1 MLFFLCSFA
10 SSLLFATI
18 PVFFSRIL
26 CVVVFLLISKWI
38 CEIAKKTPRNEKHV
52 DNGILYSLLNVFISC
67 HCFFFLFSFSSV
79 DAINFVFVQNVYKQY
94 LSSGLFKSFPYT
106 HLIHPPVLFNTIYIS
121 QVHVAPWIL
130 SQHSNEAFAIDSVH
144 WICAKYSIPILT
156 D

>member
-67 HCFFFLFSFSSV
+67 HCFFSSLFLVLMQSILCLYKMFTSNTFRLVFSNHFHIHIYYIHLYSL
-79 DAINFVFVQNVYKQY
+79 I
-94 LSSGLFKSFPYT
+94 PYT
-106 HLIHPPVLFNTIYIS
+106 LAKCMLHHGFFLNIQMKLLRSIRCIGFVLNIQFRY
-121 QVHVAPWIL
+121 
-130 SQHSNEAFAIDSVH
+130 
-144 WICAKYSIPILT
+144 
-156 D
+156 

>member
-1 MLFFLCSFA
+1 MLFIFFCSFA

-52 DNGILYSLLNVFISC
+52 DNGILYSLLNVFMCC
-67 HCFFFLFSFSSV
+67 HCFFFFSSSSV

-94 LSSGLFKSFPYT
+94 LSSGLFKPFQY
-106 HLIHPPVLFNTIYIS
+106 LLHPPVLFYTIYIS
-121 QVHVAPWIL
+121 QVHDAPWFL
-130 SQHSNEAFAIDSVH
+130 SQYSNEAFAIDSVH